1 MDFFEKDRSIG
12 TSVGR
17 VLRALR
23 QTLQHKFEESGNPLT
38 LEQWLVL
45 MLLKRKDG
53 QPQNELS
60 YACDKEK
67 TTITRIIDGL
77 EKRNLIIRVQDK
89 ADRRSNLIYLTDE
102 GREVEKYLTPIGIEV
117 NKIAVRGFE
126 ENEILLLSSML
137 KRIYDNLNGDFPI
150 SDSGNLDHSH
160 NNIENK

>member
-1 MDFFEKDRSIG
+1 MEFYDKDKSIG
-12 TSVGR
+12 TNIGR

-23 QTLQHKFEESGNPLT
+23 QTLQRKFEESGNPLT

-89 ADRRSNLIYLTDE
+89 SDRRSNLIYLTDE
-102 GREVEKYLTPIGIEV
+102 GREVEKVLTPIGIEV
-117 NKIAVRGFE
+117 NRIAVQGF
-126 ENEILLLSSML
+126 NDDEIVLFSSML
-137 KRIYDNLNGDFPI
+137 ERINENLQNEQVEITDEI
-150 SDSGNLDHSH
+150 NVSKINEL
-160 NNIENK
+160 I

>member
-1 MDFFEKDRSIG
+1 MEIYDKDKSIG
-12 TSVGR
+12 TNIGK

-23 QTLQHKFEESGNPLT
+23 QTLQRKFEESGNPLT

-60 YACDKEK
+60 WACDKEK

-89 ADRRSNLIYLTDE
+89 SDRRSNLIYLTE
-102 GREVEKYLTPIGIEV
+102 AGREVEKKLTPIGIEV
-117 NKIAVRGFE
+117 NRIAVEGFDE
-126 ENEILLLSSML
+126 DEIVLFNTMLNRINENLQNEQVEITDEINVSKINEL
-137 KRIYDNLNGDFPI
+137 I
-150 SDSGNLDHSH
+150 
-160 NNIENK
+160 

>member
-1 MDFFEKDRSIG
+1 MEFYEKDKSIG
-12 TSVGR
+12 TNVGK

-60 YACDKEK
+60 YACEKEK

-77 EKRNLIIRVQDK
+77 EKRNLIVRVQDK
-89 ADRRSNLIYLTDE
+89 TDRRSNLIYLTDA
-102 GREVEKYLTPIGIEV
+102 GREVEKILTPIGIEV
-117 NKIAVRGFE
+117 NRIAVQGFADK
-126 ENEILLLSSML
+126 EIALFNSML
-137 KRIYDNLNGDFPI
+137 KRIYDNLQNEQVEIIDE
-150 SDSGNLDHSH
+150 
-160 NNIENK
+160 NNVSKINELK